1 MTNSNTQDRIINLIC
16 TDIAVDL
23 SSEDMTGQSSLF
35 DDLNFDSIKVIELLT
50 KLEEEFE
57 IELDDEDLDFQVFAS
72 IDSLTK
78 FVDSVRADM

>member
-1 MTNSNTQDRIINLIC
+1 MTNLNTQDRIINLIC

-57 IELDDEDLDFQVFAS
+57 IELDDEDLDFQVFAT